1 MTQCIIQRPG
11 TSHPGAAF
19 TPRVRA
25 ALDRAELCG
34 TKPTAHSSA
43 RCKTNPIEAN
53 AKPRFRLNNTE
64 MSRFRHARR
73 CKTNP
78 SRCPAR
84 TRAGART
91 NPTAHS
97 SARRLAFLL
106 IAVLAL
112 AAQSHAA
119 PSTRPNIVL
128 VISDDQRYDCL
139 GAAGNPNIVTPAQD
153 RLAKEGTLYRQAT
166 IHVPQCSPSR
176 ATLLTGLAPH
186 QHGWY
191 SNQAAESKRTESGSF
206 SKLPM
211 LPALLKDAGYQTVF
225 VGKWHLQ
232 LEPWDAGFADVR
244 TWLPG
249 GGGPYEDANLAHG
262 NSRKRTTQKGFINQ
276 IFGDDAV
283 AFLNSDNAKKQP
295 FFLWLALTA
304 PHMPIQPNPADIQK
318 LYAGK
323 SRTELAPPTFPKE
336 KAELGDW
343 QHYYE
348 ACTMADRQL
357 ASVLDALDRAKLADN
372 TVVIYLGDNGFMMGG
387 RDMSAYGKGKR
398 PFMGKVFPFEDSV
411 RVPIIV
417 RAPGAKAGPSDAP
430 MSSLDLP
437 PTILSYAGLTPP
449 AKWAGRDLH
458 HADEIKES
466 VCEFADNESDKF
478 GDVAY
483 RLVRTP
489 DAKLIVWESKG
500 RKDELYDLKND
511 PRETKDLI
519 DDPAA
524 AEMKADLLSRL
535 KKWMA
540 ATEDPALKWPHIS
553 SDTKGSAQ

>member
-1 MTQCIIQRPG
+1 MKRIVG
-11 TSHPGAAF
+11 
-19 TPRVRA
+19 
-25 ALDRAELCG
+25 L
-34 TKPTAHSSA
+34 
-43 RCKTNPIEAN
+43 
-53 AKPRFRLNNTE
+53 
-64 MSRFRHARR
+64 
-73 CKTNP
+73 
-78 SRCPAR
+78 
-84 TRAGART
+84 
-91 NPTAHS
+91 
-97 SARRLAFLL
+97 LL
-106 IAVLAL
+106 IVLSAVTAR
-112 AAQSHAA
+112 ADQ
-119 PSTRPNIVL
+119 PTTTRRNIVL
-128 VISDDQRYDCL
+128 VISDDQRWDCL

-191 SNQAAESKRTESGSF
+191 SNQAAESKRTESESF

-232 LEPWDAGFADVR
+232 LEPWDAGFSDVR

-249 GGGPYEDANLAHG
+249 GGGPYEDASLAHG
-262 NSRKRTTQKGFINQ
+262 NSRKRSTQKGFINQ

-304 PHMPIQPNPADIQK
+304 PHMPIKPNPAEIEK

-323 SRTELAPPTFPKE
+323 SRTDLAPPTFPKE

-348 ACTMADRQL
+348 ACSMADRQL
-357 ASVLDALDRAKLADN
+357 GNVLDALDRAKLADN
-372 TVVIYLGDNGFMMGG
+372 TVVIFLGDNGFMMGG
-387 RDMSAYGKGKR
+387 RDMSAYGKGRR
-398 PFMGKVFPFEDSV
+398 PYMGKVFPFEDSV
-411 RVPIIV
+411 RVPMIV
-417 RAPGAKAGPSDAP
+417 RAPGATAGASDTP
-430 MSSLDLP
+430 VSSLDLP
-437 PTILSYAGLTPP
+437 PTILSYTGLKPP

-458 HADEIKES
+458 HADDIKES

-478 GDVAY
+478 GDIAY
-483 RLVRTP
+483 RTVRTA
-489 DAKLIVWESKG
+489 DAKLIVWESKS
-500 RKDELYDLKND
+500 RKDELYDLKAD
-511 PRETKDLI
+511 PREDKNLI

-524 AEMKADLLSRL
+524 AAMKADLLARL

-540 ATEDPALKWPHIS
+540 ATNDPALQWPHLS
-553 SDTKGSAQ
+553 ETKGS